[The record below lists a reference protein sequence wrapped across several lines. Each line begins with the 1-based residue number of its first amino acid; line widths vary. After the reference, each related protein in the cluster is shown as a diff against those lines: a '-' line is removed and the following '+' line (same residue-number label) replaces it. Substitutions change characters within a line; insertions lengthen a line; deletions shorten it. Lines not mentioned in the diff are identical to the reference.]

1 MKAPSRPP
9 SEHMATSGSVPVD
22 VLLVEDNLGDVML
35 IRQTIAERGLPVKLT
50 TAMDG
55 EQALRILGSGFS
67 PALIILD
74 LNLPKVSGLT
84 LLERYQRAA
93 PPVVVFSSSCN
104 VDELSRAIA
113 LGARDCI
120 RKPMDIA
127 AYFQAVQ
134 CLIEKWALNP
144 TGTAEC

>member
-1 MKAPSRPP
+1 MS
-9 SEHMATSGSVPVD
+9 TNGSTPVD

-35 IRQTIAERGLPVKLT
+35 IRQTIAERSLPVKLT

-55 EQALRILGSGFS
+55 EQALRLLGSGFS

-74 LNLPKVSGLT
+74 LNLPRISGLA
-84 LLERYQRAA
+84 LLEKYQRTA

-113 LGARDCI
+113 LGARDCV

-134 CLIEKWALNP
+134 CLIEKWALNA
-144 TGTAEC
+144 GGAAEC